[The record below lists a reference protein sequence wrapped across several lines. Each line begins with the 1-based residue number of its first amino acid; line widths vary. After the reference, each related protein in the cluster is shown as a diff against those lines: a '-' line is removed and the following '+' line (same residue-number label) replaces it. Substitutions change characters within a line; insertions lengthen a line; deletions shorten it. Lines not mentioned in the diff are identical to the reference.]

1 MQSKFSRL
9 EIAPGV
15 SFNAIK
21 DDRFKTGRISVTL
34 FLPLEKE
41 TASVYAVLPF
51 VLTNS
56 CRKYPDFTSLNR
68 HLEKLYGA
76 SLFADVNK
84 MGEMQALTVA
94 VSFLDDKF
102 TLEGENLSR
111 SLTQLLCDILFDPL
125 QTETGTFKEDSVEQE
140 KRQLIELID
149 SEYSDKKAFA
159 KTRCEQ
165 IMCQDEK
172 FGISKWGEKEEVA
185 ALSPG
190 DIAKAWETALKTA
203 KIEIMALGDLD
214 EKSVLAGFKEAFS
227 KIKREKVAKFET
239 QVIRKVK
246 KVKDR
251 CEKQDVAQCK
261 LVMGFRTNAA
271 QRDPEVM
278 AARVA
283 IALFGATPQSKLFLN
298 VREKLSL
305 CYYCAAKYDR
315 IKGIMLV
322 QSGVEQKN
330 LEKAKA
336 EILNQLDEIKS
347 GNFTKAEL
355 DDTKRSLANS
365 YRTIGDFL
373 SGLENFYLSQVFDG
387 EFLAPEQ
394 LIEAMEKV
402 SKEQV
407 TAAAELITLD
417 TVYALVGKEEVAR

>member
-21 DDRFKTGRISVTL
+21 DGRFKTGRISVTL
-34 FLPLEKE
+34 FLPLKRE
-41 TASVYAVLPF
+41 TAAVCAVLPF

-56 CRKYPDFTSLNR
+56 CRKYPDFTSLNQ
-68 HLEKLYGA
+68 HLEELYGA

-102 TLEGENLSR
+102 TLDGENLSR

-125 QTETGTFKEDSVEQE
+125 LTEAGAFKEESVEQE

-172 FGISKWGEKEEVA
+172 FGISKWGEKEDVA
-185 ALSPG
+185 ALSPK
-190 DIAKAWETALKTA
+190 DIVKAWQTALKTA
-203 KIEIMALGDLD
+203 KIEVMALGDLD
-214 EKSVLAGFKEAFS
+214 EKSALAGFKEAFS
-227 KIKREKVAKFET
+227 KIKRENVAKFET
-239 QVIRKVK
+239 QVIRKVE
-246 KVKDR
+246 KVNEQ

-261 LVMGFRTNAA
+261 LVMGFRTGAA
-271 QRDPEVM
+271 QTDPEVM
-278 AARVA
+278 AVRVA
-283 IALFGATPQSKLFLN
+283 VALFGATPQSKLFLN

-330 LEKAKA
+330 LDKARA
-336 EILNQLDEIKS
+336 EILNQLDEIKN
-347 GNFTKAEL
+347 GNFTDAEL

-394 LIEAMEKV
+394 FIEAMEKV
-402 SKEQV
+402 KKEQV
-407 TAAAELITLD
+407 AAAAKLITLD
-417 TVYALVGKEEVAR
+417 TVYALVGSEEVAR

>member
-9 EIAPGV
+9 EIAPSV

-21 DDRFKTGRISVTL
+21 DGRFKTGRISVTM
-34 FLPLEKE
+34 FLPLKRE
-41 TASVYAVLPF
+41 TAAVYAVLPF

-68 HLEKLYGA
+68 HLEELYGA

-102 TLEGENLSR
+102 TLDGENLSR

-125 QTETGTFKEDSVEQE
+125 LTEAGAFKEENVEQE

-159 KTRCEQ
+159 KARCEQ

-172 FGISKWGEKEEVA
+172 FGISKWGEKEEIA
-185 ALSPG
+185 ALSPK
-190 DIAKAWETALKTA
+190 DIVKAWKTALKTA

-214 EKSVLAGFKEAFS
+214 EKSALAGFKEAFS

-330 LEKAKA
+330 LEKARA
-336 EILNQLDEIKS
+336 EILNQLDEIKN
-347 GNFTKAEL
+347 GNFTDAEL

-387 EFLAPEQ
+387 EFLAPERF
-394 LIEAMEKV
+394 IEAMEKV
-402 SKEQV
+402 KKEQV
-407 TAAAELITLD
+407 AAAAKLITLD
-417 TVYALVGKEEVAR
+417 TVYALVGSEEVAR

>member
-21 DDRFKTGRISVTL
+21 DDRFKTGRISVTM
-34 FLPLEKE
+34 FLPLKRE
-41 TASVYAVLPF
+41 TAAVYAVLPF

-68 HLEKLYGA
+68 HLEELYGA

-102 TLEGENLSR
+102 ALDGENLSR
-111 SLTQLLCDILFDPL
+111 SLTQLLCEILFDPL
-125 QTETGTFKEDSVEQE
+125 LTEAGAFKEENVEQE

-165 IMCQDEK
+165 IMCQNEK
-172 FGISKWGEKEEVA
+172 FGISKWGEKEDVA
-185 ALSPG
+185 ALSPK
-190 DIAKAWETALKTA
+190 DIVKAWQTALKTA
-203 KIEIMALGDLD
+203 KIEVMALGDLD
-214 EKSVLAGFKEAFS
+214 EKSALAGIKEAFS
-227 KIKREKVAKFET
+227 KIKRENVAKFET
-239 QVIRKVK
+239 QVIRKAE
-246 KVKDR
+246 KVKEQ

-261 LVMGFRTNAA
+261 LVMGFRTGAA
-271 QRDPEVM
+271 QTDPSVM
-278 AARVA
+278 AVRVVV
-283 IALFGATPQSKLFLN
+283 ALFGATPQSKLFLN

-330 LEKAKA
+330 LDKARA
-336 EILNQLDEIKS
+336 EILNQLDEIKN
-347 GNFTKAEL
+347 GNFTDAEL

-394 LIEAMEKV
+394 FIEAMEKV
-402 SKEQV
+402 KKEQV
-407 TAAAELITLD
+407 AAAAKLITLD
-417 TVYALVGKEEVAR
+417 TVYALVGSEEVAR

>member
-21 DDRFKTGRISVTL
+21 DDRFKTGRISVTM
-34 FLPLEKE
+34 FLPLERD
-41 TASVYAVLPF
+41 TAAVYAVLPF

-68 HLEKLYGA
+68 HLEELYGA

-102 TLEGENLSR
+102 TLDGENLSR

-125 QTETGTFKEDSVEQE
+125 LTEAGAFKEENVEQE

-185 ALSPG
+185 ALSPK
-190 DIAKAWETALKTA
+190 DIAKAWQTALKTA

-214 EKSVLAGFKEAFS
+214 EKSSLAGFKEAFS
-227 KIKREKVAKFET
+227 KIKRENVAKFET
-239 QVIRKVK
+239 QVIRKAE
-246 KVKDR
+246 KVKEK

-261 LVMGFRTNAA
+261 LVMGFRTGAA
-271 QRDPEVM
+271 QTDPEVM
-278 AARVA
+278 AVRVA
-283 IALFGATPQSKLFLN
+283 VALFGATPQSKLFLN

-330 LEKAKA
+330 LDKARA
-336 EILNQLDEIKS
+336 EILNQLDEIKN
-347 GNFTKAEL
+347 GNFTDAEL

-373 SGLENFYLSQVFDG
+373 SGLENFYLSQVFDS

-394 LIEAMEKV
+394 FIKAMKKV
-402 SKEQV
+402 KKEQV
-407 TAAAELITLD
+407 AAAAKLITLD
-417 TVYALVGKEEVAR
+417 TVYALVGSEEVAR

>member
-15 SFNAIK
+15 SFNTIK
-21 DDRFKTGRISVTL
+21 DDRFKTGRISVTM

-41 TASVYAVLPF
+41 TAAVYAVLPF

-68 HLEKLYGA
+68 HLDELYGA

-125 QTETGTFKEDSVEQE
+125 QTEAGAFKEKVVEQE

-165 IMCQDEK
+165 VMCQDEK
-172 FGISKWGEKEEVA
+172 FGISKWGKKEEVA

-190 DIAKAWETALKTA
+190 DISKAWKTALKTA

-214 EKSVLAGFKEAFS
+214 EKSALAGLKEAFS
-227 KIKREKVAKFET
+227 KTKRENVAKFET
-239 QVIRKVK
+239 QVIKKAEKVK
-246 KVKDR
+246 EQ

-261 LVMGFRTNAA
+261 LVMGFRTCAA
-271 QRDPEVM
+271 QTDKEVM
-278 AARVA
+278 AVRVA
-283 IALFGATPQSKLFLN
+283 IALFGTTPQSKLFLN

-305 CYYCAAKYDR
+305 CYYCAAKYDK

-330 LEKAKA
+330 LDKARD
-336 EILNQLDEIKS
+336 EILNQLDEIKN
-347 GNFTKAEL
+347 GNFTEAEL

-394 LIEAMEKV
+394 FIEAIEKV

-407 TAAAELITLD
+407 AAAAKLITLD
-417 TVYALVGKEEVAR
+417 TVYALVGSEEVAR

>member
-21 DDRFKTGRISVTL
+21 DGRFKTGRISVTM
-34 FLPLEKE
+34 FLPLKRE
-41 TASVYAVLPF
+41 TAAVYAVLPF

-68 HLEKLYGA
+68 HLEELYGA

-102 TLEGENLSR
+102 ALDGENLSR
-111 SLTQLLCDILFDPL
+111 SLTQLLCEILFDPL
-125 QTETGTFKEDSVEQE
+125 LTEAGAFKEENVEQE

-165 IMCQDEK
+165 IMCQNEK
-172 FGISKWGEKEEVA
+172 FGISKWGEKEDVA
-185 ALSPG
+185 ALSPK
-190 DIAKAWETALKTA
+190 DIVKAWQTALKTA
-203 KIEIMALGDLD
+203 KIEVMALGDLD
-214 EKSVLAGFKEAFS
+214 EKSALAGIKEAFS
-227 KIKREKVAKFET
+227 KIKRENVAKFET
-239 QVIRKVK
+239 QVIRKAE
-246 KVKDR
+246 KVKEQ

-261 LVMGFRTNAA
+261 LVMGFRTGAA
-271 QRDPEVM
+271 QTDPSVM
-278 AARVA
+278 AVRVVV
-283 IALFGATPQSKLFLN
+283 ALFGATPQSKLFLN

-330 LEKAKA
+330 LDKARA
-336 EILNQLDEIKS
+336 EILNQLDEIKN
-347 GNFTKAEL
+347 GNFTDAEL

-394 LIEAMEKV
+394 FIEAMEKV
-402 SKEQV
+402 KKEQV
-407 TAAAELITLD
+407 AAAAKLITLD
-417 TVYALVGKEEVAR
+417 TVYALVGSEEVAR